1 MEELTCS
8 DGKAIIQV
16 ESNDVAAEIN
26 RRCESGK
33 YAFQTTYLQEIPSP
47 SQNSEKDYIPPF
59 LSSGTILLSVK

>member
-33 YAFQTTYLQEIPSP
+33 YAFQTTYLQETLPSKQDSDKDDIPSFLF
-47 SQNSEKDYIPPF
+47 PF
-59 LSSGTILLSVK
+59 HPL